1 MGNITEEAFGH
12 MPDGQ
17 EVRLFTLTN
26 QNGLQVKITPYG
38 GRITSILVPDNKGQL
53 VDVVLGYSDL
63 AGYLADESNFGAII
77 GRVSNRIAKGQFTL
91 DGQTYNLAINNGPN
105 HLHGGLKG
113 FAKVIWQA
121 KVTSQ
126 NTLELTYRSP
136 DGEEGY
142 PGNLTARVIY
152 SILDNNELRIE
163 ISAET
168 DKPTPVNLTSHSYFN
183 LTGGTSTILNH
194 QLYLNADA
202 YIAVDETVIPTG
214 ETPTVHHTPMD
225 FTQPLVLG
233 SSIAKTKGYDN
244 TFVLNKTENNL
255 SLAAWALDLASGRQ
269 VEVYTTQ
276 PGIHFYTAN
285 HLDGSF
291 MGKHGQPYQQYQGF
305 TLETNR
311 FPDAPNQPTFPN
323 TILRPGE
330 TFQEVTVYRFTVR

>member
-1 MGNITEEAFGH
+1 MGNITEEVFGQ

-17 EVRLFTLTN
+17 EISLFTLTN

-38 GRITSILVPDNKGQL
+38 GRITSILVPDKKGQL
-53 VDVVLGYSDL
+53 VDVVLGYDDL

-91 DGQTYNLAINNGPN
+91 DGQIYTLAINNGPN

-121 KVTSQ
+121 EVTSQ
-126 NTLELTYRSP
+126 NTLELTYQSP

-152 SILDNNELRIE
+152 SLSDNNELRIE

-183 LTGGTSTILNH
+183 LTGGTDTIQNH

-202 YIAVDETVIPTG
+202 YIAVDETIIPTG
-214 ETPTVHHTPMD
+214 EMPSVHHTPMD
-225 FTQPLVLG
+225 FTQSKVIG
-233 SSIAKTKGYDN
+233 SGIVPTKGM
-244 TFVLNKTENNL
+244 
-255 SLAAWALDLASGRQ
+255 
-269 VEVYTTQ
+269 
-276 PGIHFYTAN
+276 I
-285 HLDGSF
+285 
-291 MGKHGQPYQQYQGF
+291 
-305 TLETNR
+305 
-311 FPDAPNQPTFPN
+311 
-323 TILRPGE
+323 ILL
-330 TFQEVTVYRFTVR
+330 F